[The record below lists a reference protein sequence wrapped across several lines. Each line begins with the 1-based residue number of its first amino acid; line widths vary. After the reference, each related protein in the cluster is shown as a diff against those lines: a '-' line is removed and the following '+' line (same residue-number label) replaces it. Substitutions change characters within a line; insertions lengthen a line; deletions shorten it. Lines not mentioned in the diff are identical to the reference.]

1 MLEVGKLQDSGQS
14 VICDTLKCEP
24 MLLVSTSTVVKR
36 NARQVQSNS
45 AISNGSIWPGF
56 EPSKCYFVDLTEK
69 YELVVDL
76 GQTRN
81 FLAILPVIS
90 NRMSSL
96 K

>member
-14 VICDTLKCEP
+14 VICGTQKCEP
-24 MLLVSTSTVVKR
+24 MLLVSTSTVVMR

-45 AISNGSIWPGF
+45 TISNGSIWPGF